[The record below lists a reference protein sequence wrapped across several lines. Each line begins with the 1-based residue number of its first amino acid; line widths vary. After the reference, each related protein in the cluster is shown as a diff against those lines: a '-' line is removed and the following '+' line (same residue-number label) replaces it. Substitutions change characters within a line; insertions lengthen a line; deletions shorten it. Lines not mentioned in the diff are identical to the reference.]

1 MFFHNHGGDGSM
13 WFPWGANNNSQ
24 NLVASEC
31 AGSWGDK
38 DVEWIGIDTCLT
50 LNDVVGYAACMAGVH
65 VIAGFRTVSWGSDWG
80 TDWTDELLGS
90 SIWLP
95 IIGTIWLRT
104 PKTITQ
110 SWFTVCDDS
119 QPAGTIARVIAEEP
133 GHFNDK
139 VWTRGGPALGD
150 VTPGWPRYY
159 IDHACYKPPARQV
172 DVDALSAAPVK
183 TYVVD
188 PREVTQTYAQGVA
201 DTLGLEGT
209 VQCPPG
215 GTECGL
221 VTTQGGQSLTL
232 SIETASGGFVMQN
245 TDQLWTGQ
253 DPTAPLTLP
262 TEDAALAL
270 AGSYMDVLAAEALP
284 GAANLDR
291 STAHYEQDKQTE
303 VMVQA
308 TAAGP
313 VEILQAQGV
322 DVLVAYGRT
331 LDTGV
336 ATASGAMINVGTV
349 GPGSATKVYYG
360 GSSAALRGP
369 NQEQLP
375 IALSGGTRD
384 VNEGSGTTTKA
395 YDVSWTEFLADRQ
408 LAVIGIPLDWDTA
421 ERVGQTFSYYEQPQG
436 VPQKELI
443 PVWVFTADLYKGTEL
458 VADDAK
464 IYVPANGD
472 YYPPGITIDAPTAN
486 SSFTAGQ
493 WVDLKATTAPE
504 SGYGPFTYEWSSST
518 QGTLYKGSQEDVKVM
533 LLGKSD
539 KEGGSTPVSI
549 TVKVTNLNG
558 QSRTAEVIVNV
569 VGKPQWLPL
578 VTGTK

>member
-1 MFFHNHGGDGSM
+1 
-13 WFPWGANNNSQ
+13 
-24 NLVASEC
+24 
-31 AGSWGDK
+31 
-38 DVEWIGIDTCLT
+38 
-50 LNDVVGYAACMAGVH
+50 
-65 VIAGFRTVSWGSDWG
+65 
-80 TDWTDELLGS
+80 LLGWQ
-90 SIWLP
+90 WL
-95 IIGTIWLRT
+95 GIWLRS
-104 PKTITQ
+104 PKTVTNA
-110 SWFTVCDDS
+110 WFTMCDDT
-119 QPAGTIARVIAEEP
+119 QPANVRARVIAEEP
-133 GHFNDK
+133 GHFNDR
-139 VWTRGGPALGD
+139 VWNRGGPALGD

-159 IDHACYKPPARQV
+159 IDHTCYKPPARQV
-172 DVDALSAAPVK
+172 DADALSAAAVK

-201 DTLGLEGT
+201 NALGLSGT

-215 GTECGL
+215 GTACGL
-221 VTTQGGQSLTL
+221 VTSQGSDSVTL
-232 SIETASGGFVMQN
+232 SIENATGGFVFQN

-253 DPTAPLTLP
+253 DPDAPLTLP
-262 TEDAALAL
+262 TQEAAINL
-270 AGSYMDVLAAEALP
+270 AGGYMDYLAAEALP
-284 GAANLDR
+284 GFGSANLDR

-303 VMVQA
+303 VAVQQ
-308 TAAGP
+308 AGP
-313 VEILQAQGV
+313 ATGPAQILQTEQGV

-336 ATASGAMINVGTV
+336 QAAGGASITVGTV

-375 IALSGGTRD
+375 IGLSGGTRD

-395 YDVSWTEFLADRQ
+395 YGDSWNEFLADRQ
-408 LAVIGIPLDWDTA
+408 LAVNSLPLEWDTA
-421 ERVGQTFSYYEQPQG
+421 QLVSQTFSYYEQPQG

-443 PVWVFTADLYKGTEL
+443 PVWVFTADLYKDAEL
-458 VADDAK
+458 VGDDSTL
-464 IYVPANGD
+464 YVPANGD
-472 YYPPGITIDAPTAN
+472 YYPPGVTIDAPTAN
-486 SSFTAGQ
+486 STVIAGQ

-518 QGTLYKGSQEDVKVM
+518 QGTLYKGSQEDIKVM
-533 LLGKSD
+533 LLGQSD

-569 VGKPQWLPL
+569 KGQPQWLPL
-578 VTGTK
+578 VMGKK